1 MKVTI
6 PIISGLK
13 YKDVYFRLLEK
24 FLNYLDEN
32 TINVK
37 VNRKMNLISLSLA
50 ISLSILLSLSIFLFY
65 L

>member
-37 VNRKMNLISLSLA
+37 VSR
-50 ISLSILLSLSIFLFY
+50 
-65 L
+65 